1 MVGRRE
7 YEDEH
12 RLFVQGIM
20 SKGVLN
26 KDEVGLLETFETQHD
41 SVK

>member
-26 KDEVGLLETFETQHD
+26 KDEVGLLDTPFT
-41 SVK
+41 